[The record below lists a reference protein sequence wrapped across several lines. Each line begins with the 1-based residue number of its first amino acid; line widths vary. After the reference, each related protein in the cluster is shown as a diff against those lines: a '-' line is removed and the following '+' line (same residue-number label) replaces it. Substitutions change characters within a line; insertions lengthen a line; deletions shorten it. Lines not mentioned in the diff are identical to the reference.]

1 MIGSWFAGTF
11 ESPGDLHKDADGA
24 FYKESFG
31 MASRRAV
38 RGRNSDTE
46 AFERARREMFEEGIS
61 TSRIYLDPEHGG
73 VEHLVDR
80 IVSGVRSSCT
90 YAGADSLA
98 TFRKRATVGVQSAAG
113 FAEGQ
118 PRATNR

>member
-80 IVSGVRSSCT
+80 IISGVRSSCT
-90 YAGADSLA
+90 YAGANSLA
-98 TFRKRATVGVQSAAG
+98 SFRERATVGVQSAAG

>member
-1 MIGSWFAGTF
+1 M
-11 ESPGDLHKDADGA
+11 
-24 FYKESFG
+24 YK
-31 MASRRAV
+31 RQ
-38 RGRNSDTE
+38 